1 MTEQTES
8 INKTQTGITI
18 TLALSMLLASLGTSI
33 VNIALPTLAEVFL
46 LPFNQIQAIVIGYLV
61 SLTLSVVIAG
71 RLGDRYGCKSMLIVG
86 LIIFSL
92 ASLLCSV
99 APNLWILVAS
109 RSFQGIGAAFLMT
122 LAMALTRHTV
132 SKSQFGKSNGN
143 AWNDISFRYSTW
155 TSVGWVSAC
164 CERLARH
171 FWITVYTCG
180 YRDYSG
186 LGTAA

>member
-8 INKTQTGITI
+8 LTLTNKTQTGITI
-18 TLALSMLLASLGTSI
+18 TLGLSMLLASLGTSI
-33 VNIALPTLAEVFL
+33 ANIALPTLAEVFL
-46 LPFNQIQAIVIGYLV
+46 LPFIQVQAVVIGYLI
-61 SLTLSVVIAG
+61 SLTITVVIAG

-99 APNLWILVAS
+99 APSLWILVAA

-122 LAMALTRHTV
+122 LAMALTRQTV
-132 SKSQFGKSNGN
+132 SKSQLGRAMGN
-143 AWNDISFRYSTW
+143 AWNNICFRYSTW
-155 TSVGWVSAC
+155 TSVGRVSDC
-164 CERLARH
+164 RERLAKH
-171 FWITVYTCG
+171 FWITVYTCR

-186 LGTAA
+186 